1 MTKWNGLKIAQL
13 AKRERKNRIFEI
25 DFLRGFDLILMIAV
39 HFCFAASFSGI
50 MGILF
55 DRFSVQNGTIEAM
68 NRFCENVFWGIINSS
83 GIANPFGPGSFHLLF
98 LEIFFSSLI
107 NIKFNCPLSAVEKKD
122 KEPLIH
128 GHLDPPKCK

>member
-1 MTKWNGLKIAQL
+1 MAKWNGFKIAQL

-68 NRFCENVFWGIINSS
+68 NRFCENVIWPWIISPIVFRDFLLGIVC
-83 GIANPFGPGSFHLLF
+83 FSFRYFLF
-98 LEIFFSSLI
+98 F
-107 NIKFNCPLSAVEKKD
+107 C
-122 KEPLIH
+122 KE
-128 GHLDPPKCK
+128 